1 MTSTDIIKD
10 MFLSLIDDPDLA
22 KISLEDVE
30 HLMMNWI
37 RLSTMEFHNCRKDL
51 TIVEKNITIEN
62 DDGTTTETVE
72 YFINSDLDNDEIG
85 ILSYATLLAWL
96 EPKIRCWDTIK
107 QQTGT
112 SDFSKL
118 SNANILLRLND
129 LQENTE
135 KKLRRLK
142 SRYQSKDMVGL
153 G

>member
-1 MTSTDIIKD
+1 MTSTNIIKD

-22 KISLEDVE
+22 KISIEDAE

-37 RLSTMEFHNCRKDL
+37 RLAIMEFHNCRKDL
-51 TIVEKNITIEN
+51 SIINQ
-62 DDGTTTETVE
+62 DGEF
-72 YFINSDLDNDEIG
+72 FIISDLSNEEIG
-85 ILSYATLLAWL
+85 ILSYATLLAWA

-107 QQTGT
+107 QHTGT

-129 LQENTE
+129 LQERTE

-142 SRYQSKDMVGL
+142 AQYQSKDMKGL

>member
-22 KISLEDVE
+22 KISEEDAE

-37 RLSTMEFHNCRKDL
+37 RLATMEFNNCRKDL
-51 TIVEKNITIEN
+51 TIVER
-62 DDGTTTETVE
+62 DYE
-72 YFINSDLDNDEIG
+72 YFIVSDLDNNEIG

-107 QQTGT
+107 QHTGT

-129 LQENTE
+129 LQERTE
-135 KKLRRLK
+135 TKLRKLK
-142 SRYQSKDMVGL
+142 ARYHSKDMVGL

>member
-22 KISLEDVE
+22 KISEEDAE
-30 HLMMNWI
+30 HLMMNWL
-37 RLSTMEFHNCRKDL
+37 RLATMEFHNCRKDL
-51 TIVEKNITIEN
+51 TIVEI
-62 DDGTTTETVE
+62 DYE
-72 YFINSDLDNDEIG
+72 YFIKSDLDNDEIG
-85 ILSYATLLAWL
+85 ILSYSMLLAWA

-107 QQTGT
+107 QHTGT

-118 SNANILLRLND
+118 SSANILLRLND
-129 LQENTE
+129 LQEATE

-142 SRYQSKDMVGL
+142 ARYHSKDMVGL